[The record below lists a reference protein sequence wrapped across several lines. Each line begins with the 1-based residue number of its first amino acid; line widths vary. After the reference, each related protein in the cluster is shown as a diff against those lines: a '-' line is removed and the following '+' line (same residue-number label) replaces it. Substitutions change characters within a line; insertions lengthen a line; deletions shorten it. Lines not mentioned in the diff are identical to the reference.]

1 MIKVSSTNGAICWEM
16 SPKHIRCCPQLLSL
30 VLGCAV
36 SIPSRT
42 VTNTATGEKIT
53 FLEAS
58 AEPGGVGVV
67 AEITPCAGRCRLCLT
82 LSNDGRT

>member
-1 MIKVSSTNGAICWEM
+1 
-16 SPKHIRCCPQLLSL
+16 
-30 VLGCAV
+30 
-36 SIPSRT
+36 